1 MIFRDRHH
9 AGQILAKQLMR
20 YAGRDDVIV
29 LALPRGGVP
38 VGFEVAQALRVPFD
52 IFLVRKL
59 GVPGH
64 DELAMGAIASGGVQ
78 VLNDDVIRHLAAIDP
93 AAFDAVASRENAEL
107 QRRERT
113 YRGDRPAPRVAGQ
126 TVILVDDGMATG
138 ASLRAAATAL
148 RQQGPAWL
156 VVAVPVVAPDTCD
169 QFRAEADEVICAATP
184 GCFAGVG
191 KWYVDFG
198 QTSDDEV
205 RHLLH
210 SRTLEKNNDD
220 VGA

>member
-64 DELAMGAIASGGVQ
+64 EELAMGAIAS
-78 VLNDDVIRHLAAIDP
+78 
-93 AAFDAVASRENAEL
+93 REKAEL

-113 YRGDRPAPRVAGQ
+113 YRGDRPEPRVAGQ

-138 ASLRAAATAL
+138 ASMRAAATAL

-156 VVAVPVVAPDTCD
+156 VVAVPVAAPDTCD

-210 SRTLEKNNDD
+210 SRTLEEKNDD
-220 VGA
+220 AGA